1 MKTDVIG
8 YIGLGEIGAPMA
20 RPILAAGY
28 SVVVWNRTHEKAKKI
43 VDAGAEIAT
52 SPVDLAEKTDIIF
65 TCLGSE
71 QALETILFGA
81 DGITKGEVRATLLV
95 DNATCSPAFARAT
108 AKKLKQACNM
118 DMIDVPVSGGAIGAA
133 AGTLAAM
140 AGGAEEFV
148 ERARPIIASYA
159 SQISHMGEL
168 GAGQATKACNQIIN
182 FGNIATLAE
191 ALNLAQDQG
200 IDIAGLPEAIDCGF
214 AGSNV
219 SREYDRS
226 VQANDYSPVRILVE
240 ALMQQYKG
248 KPVPELAGQ
257 LDILLKDM
265 SIALNMARESGVPL
279 PMLSRFDGIF
289 RMIHHWTEDE
299 KSK

>member
-1 MKTDVIG
+1 MTKDVVG

-20 RPILAAGY
+20 RRILDAGY
-28 SVVVWNRTHEKAKKI
+28 KLIVWNRTREKAEAI
-43 VDAGAEIAT
+43 FEAGAEIAA
-52 SPVDLAEKTDIIF
+52 SPADMAAKADIIF

-71 QALETILFGA
+71 QALEAILFGD
-81 DGITKGEVRATLLV
+81 DGVAQGQIRATLLV

-108 AKKLKQACNM
+108 AAKLKQACNM
-118 DMIDVPVSGGAIGAA
+118 DMIDVPVSGGSIGAA

-140 AGGAEEFV
+140 AGGAEKNI

-159 SQISHMGEL
+159 SQISHMGAT

-200 IDIAGLPEAIDCGF
+200 IDIARLPAAIDCGF

-226 VQANDYSPVRILVE
+226 AQADDYSPVRILVE
-240 ALMQQYKG
+240 TLMQQYKG
-248 KPVPELAGQ
+248 NAVPELAGQ

-265 SIALNMARESGVPL
+265 SIALDMARETGAPL
-279 PMLSRFDGIF
+279 PMLSHFDSIF
-289 RMIHHWTEDE
+289 RMIHHRKGDE
-299 KSK
+299 TNN